1 LSFASF
7 IHLAIRDTVK
17 ACKDGHLTF
26 RKVNHWWAREGNS
39 YRERKVFRE
48 WKIFAVMIRELADSI
63 EYCKTSFDKG
73 EVVSAFMRA
82 THSIFLAVQLHDLL
96 RINEQNSPESKE
108 LIEQVSP
115 KIFSEHMKKA
125 INAKHDQPGGSREIR
140 AKIREIW
147 ATGKYPSRDK
157 CAENVCGKFKLSYRT
172 TRNALKGTPN
182 PDPWPAKSAKK

>member
-39 YRERKVFRE
+39 DKERKVFRE
-48 WKIFAVMIRELADSI
+48 WKIFAVMIRELADNI

-82 THSIFLAVQLHDLL
+82 THSVFLAVQLHDLL
-96 RINEQNSPESKE
+96 RINEQNSPESEALEKQI
-108 LIEQVSP
+108 L
-115 KIFSEHMKKA
+115 SEYGKKA
-125 INAKHDQPGGSREIR
+125 ANARYDQPGGSRER
-140 AKIREIW
+140 QAKIREIW
-147 ATGKYPSRDK
+147 NTGKYSTK
-157 CAENVCGKFKLSYRT
+157 TSCAEKEHNALGMALGT
-172 TRNALKGTPN
+172 AINALRNAPD
-182 PDPWPAKSAKK
+182 PDPWPAKSIKK